1 MAIGRLR
8 AGAICHIRN
17 AALNAI
23 DCPRSPAARA
33 PEEEGM
39 SRRLFSFAAIG
50 TLLAMPALAQDA
62 AATYPSRGVR
72 IIVTVPAG
80 GGVDSVTRIFADKLQ
95 RRLGQSFVIE
105 NQAGAGGNV
114 GASTVFAAAPDGYT
128 LMSSQPAPLTT
139 NVALY
144 KKLSFDPTALEPVVI
159 MSRFPNV
166 LLVRKDFPAR
176 TGAEFI
182 AYAKANPG
190 KLNYGSQGIGTTSHL
205 TTELFMSLTGTKMVH
220 VPYKGTAPA
229 LNDLMAGHVDL
240 IFMELS
246 SAVRLHQGGSARIL
260 AVATDKRLDSLPD
273 IPTMLEAGVPN
284 FVSDT
289 WNALSAPPK
298 TPAPIVNKLNHAVND
313 IIAAPETKKQFEEL
327 SLLPAGGSPA
337 AMAKFVKDETQ
348 RWTEVI
354 HRAGIQPE

>member
-1 MAIGRLR
+1 ML
-8 AGAICHIRN
+8 
-17 AALNAI
+17 
-23 DCPRSPAARA
+23 
-33 PEEEGM
+33 
-39 SRRLFSFAAIG
+39 RRLFSFATAG
-50 TLLAMPALAQDA
+50 ALLALPAVAQDA
-62 AATYPSRGVR
+62 AATYPNRGVR
-72 IIVTVPAG
+72 VIVTVPAG

-95 RRLGQSFVIE
+95 RRLGQSFVVE

-144 KKLSFDPTALEPVVI
+144 KRLSFDPAALEPVVI

-176 TGAEFI
+176 TAAEFI

-205 TTELFMSLTGTKMVH
+205 TAELFVSLTGTKMVH

-229 LNDLMAGHVDL
+229 LNDLMAGQVDFV
-240 IFMELS
+240 FMELS
-246 SAVRLHQGGSARIL
+246 SAVKLHQGGNARIL

-273 IPTMLEAGVPN
+273 IPTMIETGVPG
-284 FVSDT
+284 FISDT

-298 TPAPIVNKLNHAVND
+298 TPAPIVSKLNQAVND
-313 IIAAPETKKQFEEL
+313 IISAPETKKQFEDL
-327 SLLPAGGSPA
+327 NLLPAGGSSA
-337 AMAKFVKDETQ
+337 AMAKFVKDETL

>member
-1 MAIGRLR
+1 MSKYLVLL
-8 AGAICHIRN
+8 
-17 AALNAI
+17 AAVG
-23 DCPRSPAARA
+23 P
-33 PEEEGM
+33 
-39 SRRLFSFAAIG
+39 
-50 TLLAMPALAQDA
+50 LLAMPAAAQTDSA
-62 AATYPSRGVR
+62 AGYPNRSVR
-72 IIVTVPAG
+72 VIVTVPAG

-114 GASTVFAAAPDGYT
+114 GASTVFGAAPDGYT

-144 KKLSFDPTALEPVVI
+144 KKLGFDPALFEPVVI

-176 TGAEFI
+176 TAAEFI

-190 KLNYGSQGIGTTSHL
+190 KLNYASQGIGTTSHL
-205 TTELFMSLTGTKMVH
+205 TAELFMSLTGTRMVH

-229 LNDLMAGHVDL
+229 LNDIIAGQVDF

-246 SAVRLHQGGSARIL
+246 SAVKLHQGGNARIL

-273 IPTMLEAGVPN
+273 IPTMIEAGVPG

-298 TPAPIVNKLNHAVND
+298 TPAPIVNKLNQAVND
-313 IIAAPETKKQFEEL
+313 IIAAPDTKKQFETL
-327 SLLPAGGSPA
+327 NLLPAGGSPA
-337 AMAKFVKDETQ
+337 DMGKFVKEETQ
-348 RWTEVI
+348 RWSEVI

>member
-1 MAIGRLR
+1 MSKYLLLLAA
-8 AGAICHIRN
+8 AG
-17 AALNAI
+17 
-23 DCPRSPAARA
+23 P
-33 PEEEGM
+33 
-39 SRRLFSFAAIG
+39 
-50 TLLAMPALAQDA
+50 LLAMTA
-62 AATYPSRGVR
+62 AAQTDSAAGYPNRSVR
-72 IIVTVPAG
+72 VIVTVPAG

-144 KKLSFDPTALEPVVI
+144 KKLSFDPARFEPVVI

-166 LLVRKDFPAR
+166 LLVRKDFPAK
-176 TGAEFI
+176 TAAEFI

-190 KLNYGSQGIGTTSHL
+190 KLNYASQGIGTTSHL
-205 TTELFMSLTGTKMVH
+205 TTELFMSLTGTRMVH

-229 LNDLMAGHVDL
+229 LNDLIAGQVDF

-246 SAVRLHQGGSARIL
+246 SAVKLHQGGNARIL

-273 IPTMLEAGVPN
+273 IPTMIEAGVPG

-298 TPAPIVNKLNHAVND
+298 TPAPIVNKLNQAVND
-313 IIAAPETKKQFEEL
+313 IIAAPDTKKQFEAL
-327 SLLPAGGSPA
+327 DLLPAGGSPA
-337 AMAKFVKDETQ
+337 DMGNFVKEETR
-348 RWTEVI
+348 RWSEVI

>member
-1 MAIGRLR
+1 MWKYLVLLSA
-8 AGAICHIRN
+8 AG
-17 AALNAI
+17 
-23 DCPRSPAARA
+23 P
-33 PEEEGM
+33 
-39 SRRLFSFAAIG
+39 
-50 TLLAMPALAQDA
+50 LLAMPAAAQTDSA
-62 AATYPSRGVR
+62 AGYPNRGVR
-72 IIVTVPAG
+72 VIVTVPAG

-114 GASTVFAAAPDGYT
+114 GASTVFGAAPDGYT

-144 KKLSFDPTALEPVVI
+144 KKLSFDPALFEPVVI

-176 TGAEFI
+176 TAAEFI

-190 KLNYGSQGIGTTSHL
+190 KLNYASQGIGTTSHL
-205 TTELFMSLTGTKMVH
+205 TTGLFMSLTGTRMVH

-229 LNDLMAGHVDL
+229 LNDIIAGQVDF

-246 SAVRLHQGGSARIL
+246 SAVKLHQGGNARIL

-273 IPTMLEAGVPN
+273 IPTMIEAGVPG

-298 TPAPIVNKLNHAVND
+298 TPAAIVGKLNQAVND
-313 IIAAPETKKQFEEL
+313 IIAAPDTKKQFETL
-327 SLLPAGGSPA
+327 NLLPAGGSPA
-337 AMAKFVKDETQ
+337 DMGNFVKEETR
-348 RWTEVI
+348 RWSEVI
-354 HRAGIQPE
+354 HRAGIAPE

>member
-1 MAIGRLR
+1 MSKYLVLL
-8 AGAICHIRN
+8 
-17 AALNAI
+17 AAVG
-23 DCPRSPAARA
+23 P
-33 PEEEGM
+33 
-39 SRRLFSFAAIG
+39 
-50 TLLAMPALAQDA
+50 LLAMPAAAQTDSA
-62 AATYPSRGVR
+62 AGYPNRGVR
-72 IIVTVPAG
+72 VIVTVPAG

-95 RRLGQSFVIE
+95 RRLGQSFVVE

-114 GASTVFAAAPDGYT
+114 GATTVYGATPDGYT

-139 NVALY
+139 NIALY
-144 KKLSFDPTALEPVVI
+144 KKLSFDPAALEPVVI

-166 LLVRKDFPAR
+166 LLVRKDFPAK
-176 TGAEFI
+176 TAAEFI
-182 AYAKANPG
+182 AYAGANPG
-190 KLNYGSQGIGTTSHL
+190 KLNYASQGIGTTSHL

-229 LNDLMAGHVDL
+229 LNDIMAGQVDF

-246 SAVRLHQGGSARIL
+246 SAVKLHQGGNARIL
-260 AVATDKRLDSLPD
+260 AVATDRRLASLPD
-273 IPTMLEAGVPN
+273 IPTMIEAGVPN

-298 TPAPIVNKLNHAVND
+298 TPAPIVNKLNQAVNE
-313 IIAAPETKKQFEEL
+313 IIGAPDTKKQFEEL
-327 SLLPAGGSPA
+327 NLLPAGGSPA
-337 AMAKFVKDETQ
+337 EMAKFVKDETL

>member
-1 MAIGRLR
+1 ML
-8 AGAICHIRN
+8 
-17 AALNAI
+17 
-23 DCPRSPAARA
+23 
-33 PEEEGM
+33 
-39 SRRLFSFAAIG
+39 RRLFLLATAG
-50 TLLAMPALAQDA
+50 ALLAMPALAQQDA
-62 AATYPSRGVR
+62 AATYPSRNVR
-72 IIVTVPAG
+72 VIVTVPAG

-95 RRLGQSFVIE
+95 RRLGQPFVVE

-114 GASTVFAAAPDGYT
+114 GATTVYGATPDGYT

-139 NVALY
+139 NIALY
-144 KKLSFDPTALEPVVI
+144 KKLSFDPAALEPVVI

-166 LLVRKDFPAR
+166 LLVRKDFPAK
-176 TGAEFI
+176 TAAEFI
-182 AYAKANPG
+182 AYARANPG
-190 KLNYGSQGIGTTSHL
+190 KLNYASQGIGTTSHL

-229 LNDLMAGHVDL
+229 LNDIMAGQVDF

-246 SAVRLHQGGSARIL
+246 SAVKLHQGGNARIL
-260 AVATDKRLDSLPD
+260 AVATDRRLASLPD
-273 IPTMLEAGVPN
+273 IPTMIEAGVPN

-298 TPAPIVNKLNHAVND
+298 TPAPIVNKLNQAVNE
-313 IIAAPETKKQFEEL
+313 IIGAPDTKKQFEEL
-327 SLLPAGGSPA
+327 NLLPAGGSPA
-337 AMAKFVKDETQ
+337 EMAKFVKDETL

>member
-1 MAIGRLR
+1 
-8 AGAICHIRN
+8 
-17 AALNAI
+17 
-23 DCPRSPAARA
+23 
-33 PEEEGM
+33 M
-39 SRRLFSFAAIG
+39 SRRLFLLAATG
-50 TLLAMPALAQDA
+50 ALLAMPAVAQPDVA
-62 AATYPSRGVR
+62 AGYPNRSVR
-72 IIVTVPAG
+72 VIVTVPAG

-95 RRLGQSFVIE
+95 RRLGQAFVIE

-114 GASTVFAAAPDGYT
+114 GASTVFGAAPDGYT

-144 KKLSFDPTALEPVVI
+144 KKLNFDPAAFEPVVI

-166 LLVRKDFPAR
+166 LLVRKDFPAK
-176 TGAEFI
+176 TALEFI
-182 AYAKANPG
+182 AYAKANPN

-220 VPYKGTAPA
+220 VPYKGSAPA
-229 LNDLMAGHVDL
+229 LNDLMAGQVDF

-246 SAVRLHQGGSARIL
+246 SAVRLHQGGNARIL

-273 IPTMLEAGVPN
+273 IPTMMEAGVPN

-298 TPAPIVNKLNHAVND
+298 TPAPIINKLNQAVNE
-313 IIAAPETKKQFEEL
+313 IVAAPETKMQFDAL
-327 SLLPAGGSPA
+327 NLLPAGGSA
-337 AMAKFVKDETQ
+337 ADMAK
-348 RWTEVI
+348 
-354 HRAGIQPE
+354 

>member
-1 MAIGRLR
+1 
-8 AGAICHIRN
+8 
-17 AALNAI
+17 
-23 DCPRSPAARA
+23 
-33 PEEEGM
+33 M
-39 SRRLFSFAAIG
+39 SRGLVLLAATG
-50 TLLAMPALAQDA
+50 VLLAMPAMAQTDA
-62 AATYPSRGVR
+62 AATYPNRNVR

-95 RRLGQSFVIE
+95 RRLGQPFVIE
-105 NQAGAGGNV
+105 NQGGAGGNV

-139 NVALY
+139 NIALY
-144 KKLSFDPTALEPVVI
+144 KKLGFDPAALDPVVI

-166 LLVRKDFPAR
+166 LLVRKDFPAK
-176 TGAEFI
+176 TAAEFI

-229 LNDLMAGHVDL
+229 LNDLIAGQVDF

-246 SAVRLHQGGSARIL
+246 SAVRLHQGGNARIL
-260 AVATDKRLDSLPD
+260 AIATNKRLESLPD
-273 IPTMLEAGVPN
+273 IPTMIDAGVPN
-284 FVSDT
+284 FTSDT

-298 TPAPIVNKLNHAVND
+298 TPAPIINKLNQAVNE
-313 IIAAPETKKQFEEL
+313 IIAAPETKAQFDAL
-327 SLLPAGGSPA
+327 NMLPAGGSPA
-337 AMAKFVKDETQ
+337 EMGKFVRDETR

-354 HRAGIQPE
+354 RRAGIVPE

>member
-1 MAIGRLR
+1 M
-8 AGAICHIRN
+8 
-17 AALNAI
+17 
-23 DCPRSPAARA
+23 P
-33 PEEEGM
+33 
-39 SRRLFSFAAIG
+39 RRLFMLAAAG
-50 TLLAMPALAQDA
+50 SLLTFPAMSQTDL
-62 AATYPSRGVR
+62 AATYPSRSVR

-95 RRLGQSFVIE
+95 RRLGQPFVIE
-105 NQAGAGGNV
+105 NQGGAGGNV
-114 GASTVFAAAPDGYT
+114 GASTVYAATPDGYT

-139 NVALY
+139 NMALY
-144 KKLSFDPTALEPVVI
+144 KRLSFDPTALEPVVI

-166 LLVRKDFPAR
+166 LLVRKDFPAK
-176 TGAEFI
+176 TAKEFI

-229 LNDLMAGHVDL
+229 LNDLIAGQVDF

-246 SAVRLHQGGSARIL
+246 SAVRLHQGGNARIL
-260 AVATDKRLDSLPD
+260 AIATDKRLDSLPD
-273 IPTMLEAGVPN
+273 IPTMIEAGVPN

-298 TPAPIVNKLNHAVND
+298 TPAPIVGKLNQAVND
-313 IIAAPETKKQFEEL
+313 LIRAPETKKQFEDL
-327 SLLPAGGSPA
+327 NLLPAGGSPA
-337 AMAKFVKDETQ
+337 EMASFVKEETR

>member
-1 MAIGRLR
+1 MLR
-8 AGAICHIRN
+8 GLLLL
-17 AALNAI
+17 AATG
-23 DCPRSPAARA
+23 SV
-33 PEEEGM
+33 
-39 SRRLFSFAAIG
+39 
-50 TLLAMPALAQDA
+50 LAMPAVAQPDV
-62 AATYPSRGVR
+62 AATYPSRNVR
-72 IIVTVPAG
+72 VIVTVPAG

-95 RRLGQSFVIE
+95 RRLGQAFVIE

-114 GASTVFAAAPDGYT
+114 GATTVFGAAPDGYT

-144 KKLSFDPTALEPVVI
+144 KKLSFDPAAFEPVVI
-159 MSRFPNV
+159 LSRFPNV
-166 LLVRKDFPAR
+166 LLVRKDFPAK
-176 TGAEFI
+176 TAGEFI

-205 TTELFMSLTGTKMVH
+205 TTELFMTLTGTKMVH

-229 LNDLMAGHVDL
+229 LNDLMASQVDF

-246 SAVRLHQGGSARIL
+246 SAVRLHQGGNARIL
-260 AVATDKRLDSLPD
+260 AVATDKRLDSLRD
-273 IPTMLEAGVPN
+273 IPTMNEAGVPN

-298 TPAPIVNKLNHAVND
+298 TPAPIINKLNQAVNQ

-337 AMAKFVKDETQ
+337 EMANFVKEETR

-354 HRAGIQPE
+354 RRAGIQPE

>member
-1 MAIGRLR
+1 ML
-8 AGAICHIRN
+8 
-17 AALNAI
+17 
-23 DCPRSPAARA
+23 
-33 PEEEGM
+33 
-39 SRRLFSFAAIG
+39 RRLFSFATAG
-50 TLLAMPALAQDA
+50 ALLALPAVAQDP
-62 AATYPSRGVR
+62 AATYPNRGVR
-72 IIVTVPAG
+72 VIVTVPAG

-95 RRLGQSFVIE
+95 RRLGQSFVVE

-144 KKLSFDPTALEPVVI
+144 KRLSFDPAALEPVVI

-176 TGAEFI
+176 TAAEFI

-205 TTELFMSLTGTKMVH
+205 TAELFVSLTGTKMVH

-229 LNDLMAGHVDL
+229 LNDLMAGQVDFV
-240 IFMELS
+240 FMELS
-246 SAVRLHQGGSARIL
+246 SAVKLHQGGNARIL

-273 IPTMLEAGVPN
+273 IPTMIEAGVPS
-284 FVSDT
+284 FTSDT

-298 TPAPIVNKLNHAVND
+298 TPAPIVNKLNQAVND
-313 IIAAPETKKQFEEL
+313 IISAPETKKQFEDL
-327 SLLPAGGSPA
+327 NLLPAGGSA
-337 AMAKFVKDETQ
+337 ATMAKFVKEETL

-354 HRAGIQPE
+354 RRAGIQPE

>member
-1 MAIGRLR
+1 MSRCLFLLAA
-8 AGAICHIRN
+8 AGA
-17 AALNAI
+17 
-23 DCPRSPAARA
+23 
-33 PEEEGM
+33 
-39 SRRLFSFAAIG
+39 
-50 TLLAMPALAQDA
+50 LLAGPASAQTDTA
-62 AATYPSRGVR
+62 AGYPSRSVR
-72 IIVTVPAG
+72 VIVTVPAG

-95 RRLGQSFVIE
+95 RRLGQSFVVE

-114 GASTVFAAAPDGYT
+114 GASTVYGAAPDGYT

-144 KKLSFDPTALEPVVI
+144 KKLSFDPALLEPVVI

-166 LLVRKDFPAR
+166 LLVRKDFPAK
-176 TGAEFI
+176 TAAEFI

-190 KLNYGSQGIGTTSHL
+190 KLNFASQGIGTTSHL
-205 TTELFMSLTGTKMVH
+205 TAELFMSLTGTRMVH

-229 LNDLMAGHVDL
+229 LNDLIAGQVDF

-246 SAVRLHQGGSARIL
+246 SAVKLHQGGNARIL
-260 AVATDKRLDSLPD
+260 AIATDKRLESLPD
-273 IPTMLEAGVPN
+273 IPTMIEAGVPN

-298 TPAPIVNKLNHAVND
+298 TPAPIVGKLNQAVND
-313 IIAAPETKKQFEEL
+313 IIAAPDTKKQFEAL
-327 SLLPAGGSPA
+327 NLLPAGGSPA
-337 AMAKFVKDETQ
+337 DMGNFVKEETR
-348 RWTEVI
+348 RWSEVI